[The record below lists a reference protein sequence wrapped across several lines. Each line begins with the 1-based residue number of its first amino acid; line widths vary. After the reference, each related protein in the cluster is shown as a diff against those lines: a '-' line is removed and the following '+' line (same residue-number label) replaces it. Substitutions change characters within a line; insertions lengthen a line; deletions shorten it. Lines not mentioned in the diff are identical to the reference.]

1 MKGLKPILLVEDDQM
16 DFMQLDRALHEMKIV
31 NPLIHKKC
39 GAEALQYLTDDNND
53 RPCLIISIPVVVL
66 TMSRDKEDIIESF
79 ELGVAD
85 YLNKPIDR
93 QKFIDAVKT
102 ANLSWDLAD
111 KTVGSEDYAKYE
123 V

>member
-53 RPCLIISIPVVVL
+53 RPCLIISDLNMPGMSGTEFIRIAKSNGILANIPVVVL
-66 TMSRDKEDIIESF
+66 TNLLI
-79 ELGVAD
+79 
-85 YLNKPIDR
+85 
-93 QKFIDAVKT
+93 VKSLLM
-102 ANLSWDLAD
+102 LSKLLICRG
-111 KTVGSEDYAKYE
+111 T
-123 V
+123 